1 MGVGSNQSM
10 QKVAAGDFASLLA
23 AAIAGG
29 ASTLGDVVTEL
40 QNVVT
45 ALGDLADLKTYTD
58 GLEAA
63 LTTTNDRLADLKTY
77 TDSLETYTDGLETLL
92 TDLKT
97 LLTTPGGKTLKFA
110 SITETGS
117 AQEVIAAAG
126 ASKSIRVCMLHF
138 MCSAACTV
146 QWFSGVTALTGAMTY
161 PANGGLAISLAPP
174 MCMFKT
180 ADNTALNVTISAGT
194 ITGFMVYWDSDAA

>member
-10 QKVAAGDFASLLA
+10 QKIAASDFADLLA

-29 ASTLGDVVTEL
+29 ATTLGDVVTEL
-40 QNVVT
+40 QTVVT
-45 ALGDLADLKTYTD
+45 SLADVDLNTD
-58 GLEAA
+58 GI
-63 LTTTNDRLADLKTY
+63 
-77 TDSLETYTDGLETLL
+77 ETLL
-92 TDLKT
+92 TDLKN

-194 ITGFMVYWDSDAA
+194 ITGFLVYWDSDAA